1 MKHSPLIFPKKVRA
15 LRSVKQHIAH
25 ETPSWYRKTQS
36 SFSSWGPKTWK
47 AEWRRE
53 TSQLV
58 EILRSKAGEVPIW
71 EKQQEPPWV
80 VKCDLWGS
88 TEAQVIRTQTP
99 ESEVRLSWIS
109 LEILTAQLPASF
121 LETRHQVSGSSAVK
135 AGESY
140 LRQSHSDAP
149 EEISLSPEGSWPHR
163 ECQDCWV
170 TGWGISSQTGSDG
183 FDLSGWGCPGASRIS
198 HVWQLHSLHPAHNL
212 GLHTSSCPT

>member
-1 MKHSPLIFPKKVRA
+1 M
-15 LRSVKQHIAH
+15 
-25 ETPSWYRKTQS
+25 
-36 SFSSWGPKTWK
+36 
-47 AEWRRE
+47 
-53 TSQLV
+53 
-58 EILRSKAGEVPIW
+58 
-71 EKQQEPPWV
+71 

-149 EEISLSPEGSWPHR
+149 EEISLSPEGS
-163 ECQDCWV
+163 
-170 TGWGISSQTGSDG
+170 
-183 FDLSGWGCPGASRIS
+183 
-198 HVWQLHSLHPAHNL
+198 
-212 GLHTSSCPT
+212 